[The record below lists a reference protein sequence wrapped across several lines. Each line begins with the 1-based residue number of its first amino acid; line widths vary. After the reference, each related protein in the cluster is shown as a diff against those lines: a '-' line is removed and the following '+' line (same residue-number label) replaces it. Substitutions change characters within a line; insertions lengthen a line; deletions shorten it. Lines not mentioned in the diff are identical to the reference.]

1 MILLLIQIPVER
13 IKVNN
18 KTVICQK
25 ISRDFMLQVFSRLPK
40 VCTEPNLENPNS
52 KFHLPGFIR
61 SYYAILASLITMSH
75 LLRSKH
81 GCWTCRLRKKKCDE
95 NQPRCAICE
104 SLSITCYGFGVKPD
118 WMDGGE
124 KERAVANSIK
134 EIVKHTSR
142 RKDMTQSRKRSG
154 TAVKLAPKPVPNAV
168 KDTTITL
175 ESMESATI
183 NNENERTEAAVS
195 LTFLVLRQISDTN
208 DH

>member
-1 MILLLIQIPVER
+1 
-13 IKVNN
+13 
-18 KTVICQK
+18 
-25 ISRDFMLQVFSRLPK
+25 
-40 VCTEPNLENPNS
+40 
-52 KFHLPGFIR
+52 
-61 SYYAILASLITMSH
+61 MSH

-142 RKDMTQSRKRSG
+142 RKDMTQSGKRSG

-168 KDTTITL
+168 KDTTIAL
-175 ESMESATI
+175 ESMEPATI
-183 NNENERTEAAVS
+183 NNENERTEATVS